1 MYFRHTGLTA
11 SAAAAFL
18 SFGLISA
25 VVAAPTEITEVV
37 SPGGIKAWLV
47 QEPSVPVISVEFIF
61 TGGAALDPA
70 GKEGLANM
78 VSGLLDEGAG
88 ELDSLA
94 YQTRLED
101 LAVRLRFNSGRDRFG
116 GSFKTLTRN
125 RDAAFE
131 MLRLAI
137 NEPRFDSVPVERIR
151 QQIIVGLTRELED
164 PGSIASRTWFETAFP
179 DHVYGRPADGT
190 IDSVRA
196 ITTDDLEQFVAQ
208 RFARDNLIIGVV
220 GDITPE
226 DLGPLL
232 DRAFG
237 GLPATAT
244 PVDVP
249 DVVPPDDDRLT
260 VVRKDIPQS
269 VVFLGM
275 RGIKRDD
282 PDWYAAFVMNYVL
295 GGGGLGSRLNDEV
308 REKRGLAYSV
318 YSYLLPLQH
327 TGIYAGGVGTQNA
340 RVGESLDIFRSEL
353 RRLRD
358 EGITAEEL
366 ADAKTYLNGSFPLR
380 LTSGAGIARLLV
392 AIQRQ
397 NLGIDYIDRRPDYIN
412 AVTLDDIKRVAQ
424 RLLTPDNLL
433 IVVVGDPEGIE
444 QDG

>member
-1 MYFRHTGLTA
+1 MQVRHARLAA
-11 SAAAAFL
+11 SAAAALL
-18 SFGLISA
+18 SVGLASA
-25 VVAAPTEITEVV
+25 AAAAPTEITEVT
-37 SPGGIKAWLV
+37 SPGGISAWLV
-47 QEPSVPVISVEFIF
+47 QEPSVPVISVEFVF
-61 TGGAALDPA
+61 TGGAALDPD

-88 ELDSLA
+88 ELDSQA
-94 YQTRLED
+94 FQTRLED

-131 MLRLAI
+131 MLRLAL
-137 NEPRFDSVPVERIR
+137 NEPRFDTAPVERIR
-151 QQIIVGLTRELED
+151 QQIIVGLTRDLED
-164 PGSIASRTWFETAFP
+164 PGSIASRTWFEAAFP
-179 DHVYGRPADGT
+179 DHVYGRPTDGT
-190 IDSVRA
+190 IDSVKA
-196 ITTDDLEQFVAQ
+196 ITDADLRQFVAD
-208 RFARDNLIIGVV
+208 RFARDNLIVGVV

-226 DLGPLL
+226 QLGPLL
-232 DRAFG
+232 DHAFG
-237 GLPATAT
+237 GLPATAV

-249 DVVPPDDDRLT
+249 DVAPSANDRLT

-295 GGGGLGSRLNDEV
+295 GGGGLGSRLTDEV

-340 RVGESLDIFRSEL
+340 RVVESLDIFRTEL

-358 EGITAEEL
+358 QGITAEEL

-397 NLGIDYIDRRPDYIN
+397 NLGIDYIDRRPAYIN
-412 AVTLDDIKRVAQ
+412 AVTLDDINRVAE

-433 IVVVGDPEGIE
+433 IVVVGNPEGIE